1 MRLSR
6 VSLLVLGGRP
16 AGPGRAAQAVDPAPL
31 EAIDLLNA
39 VEGGG
44 GSVCG
49 ADSSTDAGMLVAGL
63 GGGRESRLQPDAPR
77 GMMRRGP
84 GPPVGGAL
92 KKKKRGAGLHPAGA
106 VPYEDRWAAAA
117 ASAPLSPPPLSSA
130 AEPYVSE

>member
-63 GGGRESRLQPDAPR
+63 GGEG
-77 GMMRRGP
+77 
-84 GPPVGGAL
+84 
-92 KKKKRGAGLHPAGA
+92 K
-106 VPYEDRWAAAA
+106 
-117 ASAPLSPPPLSSA
+117 SSA
-130 AEPYVSE
+130 T